1 MKEVRFDQER
11 ENRQVLLS
19 LANSIQERDIVTYEH
34 SRRVATYAQRLAR
47 YLGWSRRDARDLA
60 LASLV
65 HDLGKTWIGNDI
77 LLKSKALSDEERR
90 TIERHP
96 VIGARI
102 LIGCDVHPFYVETV
116 LYHHEAWDGRGYP
129 TGLRGEEIPLSARIL
144 TVADVYDVLTS
155 QRPYSTP
162 MSKEAARER
171 ILLGSSRSF
180 DPTIV
185 RAFLYLLDSQP
196 NFTLPERFCAIPTR
210 PPAGILPHA
219 PVGSSAELA
228 EQLRRLEDGV
238 SILHPEIDVNEAS
251 TSTLRFMHRNPFLAS
266 I

>member
-1 MKEVRFDQER
+1 
-11 ENRQVLLS
+11 
-19 LANSIQERDIVTYEH
+19 
-34 SRRVATYAQRLAR
+34 VATYAQRLAR

-77 LLKSKALSDEERR
+77 LLKSEALSDEERR

-155 QRPYSTP
+155 QRPYSAP
-162 MSKEAARER
+162 RSKESARER

-185 RAFLYLLDSQP
+185 RAFLHLLDSQP
-196 NFTLPERFCAIPTR
+196 NFTLPERFCALPAR
-210 PPAGILPHA
+210 PPVRILHRS
-219 PVGSSAELA
+219 PVGPSAEPA
-228 EQLRRLEDGV
+228 ERVSVLR
-238 SILHPEIDVNEAS
+238 PEIEANDAS
-251 TSTLRFMHRNPFLAS
+251 TSTLRIMHRNTFLAS